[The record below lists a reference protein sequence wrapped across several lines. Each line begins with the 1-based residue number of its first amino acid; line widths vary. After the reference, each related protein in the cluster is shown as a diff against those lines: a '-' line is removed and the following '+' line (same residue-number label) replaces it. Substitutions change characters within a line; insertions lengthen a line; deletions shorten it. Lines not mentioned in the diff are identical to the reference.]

1 MSPAMMLKKYSKINI
16 LVRNYQDIT
25 QGTSPSIMA
34 LVNQEDLF
42 IMINFLQH

>member
-1 MSPAMMLKKYSKINI
+1 MMLKKYSKINI

-25 QGTSPSIMA
+25 QGTSPSITA